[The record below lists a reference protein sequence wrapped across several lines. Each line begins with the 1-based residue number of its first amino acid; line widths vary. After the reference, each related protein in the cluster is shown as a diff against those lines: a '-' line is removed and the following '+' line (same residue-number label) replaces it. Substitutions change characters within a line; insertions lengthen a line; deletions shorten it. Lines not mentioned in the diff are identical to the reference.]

1 MRRWDVRSGELPGGV
16 VVRRLAGSD
25 SIAELTKFLHR
36 AYGGLAE
43 RGLRFV
49 ATHQSDDTTLR
60 RTAAGECFVATLDD
74 RLIGTVTL
82 RAKGTGRGCDWYQ
95 RPNVAC
101 CEQLGVEPDLR
112 GRGVGTLLLDVV
124 EQRAWETGADEIA
137 LDTAEEAGD
146 LTAWYRRRGYRF
158 VEEADWDVTNYRSV
172 VLSKSL
178 ALGPVSTRPAVESDR
193 RVLAAMLVEC
203 VNWDQ
208 GRPRLSAI
216 QVASRPKL
224 WRYASGWSPPRDQG
238 VIAEDGIGTPVG
250 AAWWRYFP
258 STEPGFGFVAGD
270 VPEVSIAVP
279 RPWRG
284 HGVGRRL
291 LGELERVAAHAG
303 VTALSLSVEASNPAV
318 RLYRRLGY
326 EETATIDGS
335 HTMRLDVPASP
346 GGR

>member
-1 MRRWDVRSGELPGGV
+1 MQNGELPQGL

-25 SIAELTKFLHR
+25 SITDLTEFLHR
-36 AYGGLAE
+36 AYRGLAE

-60 RTAAGECFVATLDD
+60 RTAAGECFVATLDGH
-74 RLIGTVTL
+74 LVGTVTL

-112 GRGVGTLLLDVV
+112 GRGVGALLLDVV
-124 EQRAWETGADEIA
+124 EQRAWNTGADEIA

-146 LTAWYRRRGYRF
+146 LIAWYSRRGYRF

-178 ALGPVSTRPAVESDR
+178 LLGPVSTRAAVESDR
-193 RVLAAMLVEC
+193 CTLAGMLVEC
-203 VNWDQ
+203 VNWDL
-208 GRPRLSAI
+208 GRPRLSAG

-224 WRYASGWSPPRDQG
+224 WRHVSGWSPPRDQG
-238 VIAEDGIGTPVG
+238 VVAEDRAGTLVG
-250 AAWWRYFP
+250 AAWWRYG
-258 STEPGFGFVAGD
+258 SATEPGFGFVAGD
-270 VPEVSIAVP
+270 IPEVSVAVA

-291 LGELERVAAHAG
+291 LGDLERAAARAG
-303 VTALSLSVEASNPAV
+303 ITALSLSVEASNPAV
-318 RLYRRLGY
+318 RLYSQLGY
-326 EETATIDGS
+326 EEAALIDGS
-335 HTMRLDVPASP
+335 HTMRLDVRSP
-346 GGR
+346 SDGR